1 MHMLF
6 LSFKQ
11 KSGVFQG
18 RFVKYAMKY
27 ICEILHKTD
36 FLRKGGFCFLN
47 IKDAAASEKFGCRRL
62 T

>member
-18 RFVKYAMKY
+18 GFVRYARKY

-36 FLRKGGFCFLN
+36 FLRKDGFCFLN